1 MKLLLVED
9 DPMIAG
15 AVQRA
20 LDRSGFSTQW
30 EARGDLA
37 DDALRTSQF
46 DIAVLDIGLP
56 GRDGIDVLR
65 RLRARGS
72 RLPVLLL
79 TARDEVRDRVMGLD
93 SGADDYLVKPFDMIE
108 LEARLRALLRRG
120 MPAQEESAV
129 LRLGRLSQI
138 EGEDAVRLDDTVLEL
153 SPREAGVLSAL
164 MRRAGR
170 VVSKSAVL
178 QQLASNDSSAL
189 ELTDSAIEVIV
200 HRLRRKLEGSGVE
213 ISTVRGFGYLLRR
226 QDG

>member
-1 MKLLLVED
+1 MKLLLAED
-9 DPMIAG
+9 DAQIA
-15 AVQRA
+15 RA
-20 LDRSGFSTQW
+20 IVHALERAGLHTEW
-30 EARGDLA
+30 VTRGDAA

-46 DIAVLDIGLP
+46 DVAVLDIGLP

-120 MPAQEESAV
+120 MPVQEESAG

-170 VVSKSAVL
+170 VVSKSAVV
-178 QQLASNDSSAL
+178 QELASNDSSAL

-200 HRLRRKLEGSGVE
+200 HRLRRKLEGSGGE
-213 ISTVRGFGYLLRR
+213 ITTVRGFGYLLRR